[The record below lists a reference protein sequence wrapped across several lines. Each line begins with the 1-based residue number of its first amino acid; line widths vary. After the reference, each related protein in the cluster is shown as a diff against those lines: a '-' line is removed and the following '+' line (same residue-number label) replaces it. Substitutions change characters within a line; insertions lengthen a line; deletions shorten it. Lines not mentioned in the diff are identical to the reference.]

1 MNKKSIFDTLISIL
15 CIIGLIF
22 VVITIVQEAI
32 INVKIINEQNDC
44 IKLNGD
50 YYCKESESEK

>member
-1 MNKKSIFDTLISIL
+1 MNNKKSIFDTLITIL

-22 VVITIVQEAI
+22 LIFTFIQEVI
-32 INVKIINEQNDC
+32 INVRIIKEQNDC

-50 YYCKESESEK
+50 YYCKGEE

>member
-22 VVITIVQEAI
+22 VVITFIQEVI
-32 INVKIINEQNDC
+32 INVKIIKKQNDC
-44 IKLNGD
+44 IKLNSD
-50 YYCKESESEK
+50 YYCKVEE